1 MDGTTL
7 RLKTATTKRRTR
19 AQRPSTRR
27 RPGASRAAFVVVVTS
42 VAKFVLPSVRGVGL
56 STKEKIAGPAKP
68 GLCLVSLM
76 AGGTDKRQ
84 APFLLGLGKRGCD
97 FLKRREML
105 VDVGFRVL
113 HGDSPLFV
121 PPIRL
126 GKHAAIDH
134 GEPVVAPKID
144 IDLGPVAVVLDFL
157 RIEHQRAIDASA
169 GDVGLQTRLLDD
181 GAIAFGKSL
190 AELADVGITFAR
202 QDFAKGCKARSHGD
216 AVGVVGA
223 AVEDFVLRNQVH
235 YLTAGSE
242 GSERQSPTD
251 GLGQT
256 DHVRLHA
263 KKLARPAPR
272 QLGAG
277 LHFVEDQQRTV
288 LGADVTQALKE
299 AELRNAQ
306 SDVH

>member
-1 MDGTTL
+1 MTAMPCGQKKSSKASDQSQTVTPPLAAIVGTTL
-7 RLKTATTKRRTR
+7 RLTMATTNSKTR
-19 AQRPSTRR
+19 SPWPSTRR
-27 RPGASRAAFVVVVTS
+27 RWRVSGARAAVVISFV
-42 VAKFVLPSVRGVGL
+42 KFVRSLVSHREVAG
-56 STKEKIAGPAKP
+56 SCETKKAGPKS
-68 GLCLVSLM
+68 GLYMMLLV

-157 RIEHQRAIDASA
+157 RIEHQRSVDARA
-169 GDVGLQTRLLDD
+169 GDVSLQAGFLDD

-190 AELADVGITFAR
+190 AKFADMGITFAR
-202 QDFAKGCKARSHGD
+202 QDFAKGCEARSHGD

-223 AVEDFVLRNQVH
+223 TVEDFVLRDQIH
-235 YLTAGSE
+235 HRAARSE
-242 GSERQSPTD
+242 SSQG
-251 GLGQT
+251 
-256 DHVRLHA
+256 
-263 KKLARPAPR
+263 
-272 QLGAG
+272 
-277 LHFVEDQQRTV
+277 
-288 LGADVTQALKE
+288 
-299 AELRNAQ
+299 
-306 SDVH
+306 